1 MKHVLLFESWEV
13 LWFKQIIANGSW
25 IQFNIECFLNDTQW
39 HTKTLNWMNHHCMFG
54 VCFLKSYSRIP
65 RFFKFSHLGSGSLA
79 GETETSTFCANRG
92 VADGSWQG
100 STCCRR
106 GHWAVFCFFWQS
118 TSPELQRNC
127 NNSPLVDIGC
137 IDIKKQF
144 AAVGQCTSEWS
155 SAFEPEQSNEH
166 SRCISIQ
173 GDGTL
178 TGFGEVPQIAE
189 IIPRSNKC

>member
-106 GHWAVFCFFWQS
+106 GHWAVFCFFS
-118 TSPELQRNC
+118 TKHFSGVATKL
-127 NNSPLVDIGC
+127 S
-137 IDIKKQF
+137 QF
-144 AAVGQCTSEWS
+144 AIGWYWLYRHQETVCSCRPVHERTKQCVRARAKQWAQRVHFHPRGRNLDWIWRSTV
-155 SAFEPEQSNEH
+155 NC
-166 SRCISIQ
+166 RDYTKIQ
-173 GDGTL
+173 
-178 TGFGEVPQIAE
+178 
-189 IIPRSNKC
+189 